1 MMLLP
6 MLHGEHTNDT
16 WKWRKTIKI
25 VNAVLVF
32 CNSGQRNC
40 LSEIWRWKLA
50 VSVLHFLLY
59 VCSETH
65 NCKMSQ
71 KSAGPHYENC
81 AFRVG
86 RIAKTEK
93 CKKWSSKISFDKK
106 QPKQATT
113 KKQASAIRI
122 SARSSL
128 YSRLKIFLE
137 KEVKQVIDIIKEIG
151 KSNMKMSGSLLMIRL
166 VSLMMSLNTVN
177 KL

>member
-1 MMLLP
+1 MILAP
-6 MLHGEHTNDT
+6 MLHGKHKNDT
-16 WKWRKTIKI
+16 WKWRKSIKI

-71 KSAGPHYENC
+71 KSAGPHFENC

-106 QPKQATT
+106 QPKRSTT
-113 KKQASAIRI
+113 KKQASANQRKN
-122 SARSSL
+122 S
-128 YSRLKIFLE
+128 
-137 KEVKQVIDIIKEIG
+137 
-151 KSNMKMSGSLLMIRL
+151 
-166 VSLMMSLNTVN
+166 VSLQFYSKNWKALWWLCAAKGALKHKTVEKAICTICEN
-177 KL
+177 VLPMQHGS

>member
-1 MMLLP
+1 MVLLP
-6 MLHGEHTNDT
+6 MLHGKHEKGS
-16 WKWRKTIKI
+16 WKWRTTIKI

-71 KSAGPHYENC
+71 KSAGPHFENC

-106 QPKQATT
+106 QPKRSTT
-113 KKQASAIRI
+113 KNKLPPTSEKQRFIAILQQKLKGTLSA
-122 SARSSL
+122 L
-128 YSRLKIFLE
+128 YG
-137 KEVKQVIDIIKEIG
+137 Q
-151 KSNMKMSGSLLMIRL
+151 GSLETQKSVKSDLHHMRKCASHAAWEL
-166 VSLMMSLNTVN
+166 KSWW
-177 KL
+177 K